1 MNYSKGSNNKDM
13 WNGCQKGSTPHVQKP
28 KYNNGLKN
36 NTKLRP
42 QSK

>member
-1 MNYSKGSNNKDM
+1 MKNKDM
-13 WNGCQKGSTPHVQKP
+13 WTGVVKKSTDCCPKP
-28 KYNNGLKN
+28 KYNSGTKN